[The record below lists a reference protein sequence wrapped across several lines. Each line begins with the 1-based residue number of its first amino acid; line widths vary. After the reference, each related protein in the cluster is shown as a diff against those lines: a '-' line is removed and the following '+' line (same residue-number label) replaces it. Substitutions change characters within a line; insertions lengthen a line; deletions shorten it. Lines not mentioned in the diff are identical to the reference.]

1 MIFTKVILMHF
12 MNKKGI
18 VPIISYRL
26 QTDSSIDTMPV
37 CIEIMLRTC
46 QRRLLILRRLVIHS
60 FRRLRQRLRLRP
72 YDLE

>member
-12 MNKKGI
+12 MKKGI

-46 QRRLLILRRLVIHS
+46 QKPQLILQRLEIRS
-60 FRRLRQRLRLRP
+60 FHRLRQHFQLRP

>member
-12 MNKKGI
+12 MKKGI
-18 VPIISYRL
+18 VPIISYQL

-60 FRRLRQRLRLRP
+60 FRHLKLRLLLRP

>member
-12 MNKKGI
+12 MKKGI

-46 QRRLLILRRLVIHS
+46 QRRLLIL
-60 FRRLRQRLRLRP
+60 QRLEIRSFHRLKRLLPLRP

>member
-12 MNKKGI
+12 MKKGI

-46 QRRLLILRRLVIHS
+46 QRRLLILQRLVIRS
-60 FRRLRQRLRLRP
+60 FHRLRQHFRLRP

>member
-12 MNKKGI
+12 MKKGI

-26 QTDSSIDTMPV
+26 QTDSSIDTMPI

-46 QRRLLILRRLVIHS
+46 QRRL
-60 FRRLRQRLRLRP
+60 
-72 YDLE
+72 

>member
-12 MNKKGI
+12 MKKGI

-37 CIEIMLRTC
+37 CIKIMLRTC
-46 QRRLLILRRLVIHS
+46 QRRLLILQRLAIRS
-60 FRRLRQRLRLRP
+60 FVRLRQLLQLRP

>member
-12 MNKKGI
+12 MKKGI

-37 CIEIMLRTC
+37 CIEIILRTC
-46 QRRLLILRRLVIHS
+46 QRHLLILQRLAIRS
-60 FRRLRQRLRLRP
+60 FVRLRQLLRLRP